1 MPCITD
7 LEWCR
12 LPFCNLPGSPD
23 HLWSNGCNEG
33 QAYARG
39 WASVIEQRLECVR
52 LMIWISEE
60 LDLSGIHM
68 CAFGIEGN
76 ALFLHE
82 ITWILGSAWETLAL
96 SLAVW
101 IAIKHFRELQPTSTG
116 WAVQDCFTI
125 LMETHVLY
133 FARWG
138 RNLNI
143 VIFCPSH
150 SWHTSFFIVSCFN
163 LLNLSP
169 KISVCH
175 LWSTRLHPTISHWF
189 HRAQLRLA
197 LKYLLILFQLPKLCR
212 CLSWDHASSL
222 ASETIRL
229 NSWPTP
235 TRGLPWLQLLSMSA
249 YKFQLAAACS
259 VGDAR
264 IVHTR
269 WVPYA

>member
-39 WASVIEQRLECVR
+39 WASVIEQRHECVR
-52 LMIWISEE
+52 LMIWTSEE

-76 ALFLHE
+76 ALYLHE

-101 IAIKHFRELQPTSTG
+101 IAIKHFRELQRTSTG

-143 VIFCPSH
+143 VIFAPHTRGTLVFLLFLALTSSISPRRSRYATYDRFVYIRSFLIDFIELNFDWRWNICWYYSNCPSYAGVCAGTTAH
-150 SWHTSFFIVSCFN
+150 S
-163 LLNLSP
+163 
-169 KISVCH
+169 
-175 LWSTRLHPTISHWF
+175 
-189 HRAQLRLA
+189 
-197 LKYLLILFQLPKLCR
+197 
-212 CLSWDHASSL
+212 
-222 ASETIRL
+222 
-229 NSWPTP
+229 
-235 TRGLPWLQLLSMSA
+235 
-249 YKFQLAAACS
+249 
-259 VGDAR
+259 
-264 IVHTR
+264 
-269 WVPYA
+269 